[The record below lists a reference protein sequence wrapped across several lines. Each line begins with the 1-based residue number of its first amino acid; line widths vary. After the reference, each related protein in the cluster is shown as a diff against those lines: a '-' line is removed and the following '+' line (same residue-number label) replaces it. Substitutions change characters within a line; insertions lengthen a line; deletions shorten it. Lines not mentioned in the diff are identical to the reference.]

1 VSPVATFLLHHRHT
15 AAECAA
21 SFAAWS
27 GFRSPLRRAPVHSTC
42 LAGDH
47 ALWWV
52 VDASDRDAALAL
64 LPTFVARRSRAT
76 EVRRIRIP

>member
-1 VSPVATFLLHHRHT
+1 
-15 AAECAA
+15 
-21 SFAAWS
+21 
-27 GFRSPLRRAPVHSTC
+27 VHSTC

-64 LPTFVARRSRAT
+64 LPRFVARRSRAT